1 MIDGIKMVNEMAK
14 AWIIKVTKKCMVSIF
29 AEPTMNLDVTE
40 SGNPEDMRTRLMRL
54 RVRVKGFL

>member
-1 MIDGIKMVNEMAK
+1 MVNEMAK

>member
-1 MIDGIKMVNEMAK
+1 MVNEMAK

-29 AEPTMNLDVTE
+29 AEPTMNLDVTTE
-40 SGNPEDMRTRLMRL
+40 AGNPEDMKTRLMRL